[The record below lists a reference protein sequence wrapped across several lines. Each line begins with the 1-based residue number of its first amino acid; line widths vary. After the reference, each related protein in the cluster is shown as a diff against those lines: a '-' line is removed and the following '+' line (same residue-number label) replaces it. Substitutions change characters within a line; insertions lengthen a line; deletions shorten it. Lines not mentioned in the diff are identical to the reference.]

1 MSSPASPGPVPDP
14 VVIAATIAQFK
25 EVFATLFI
33 GFAIATAFYGMGVLQ
48 CFLYFR
54 NYPKDSIYLKL
65 TVGTL
70 LLFDTLSSMMTAH
83 ALYTFFVLNFGNLA
97 ADAYIPWSFALENG
111 LLTIITIISQCFYA
125 WQIWKVSLN
134 GFVTGG
140 ILLLGFV
147 SCGMGLYMTFHLFRF
162 PALTTIAEP
171 FIKAITGSVQGLAA
185 CCDIAIT
192 IALVFYLRSK
202 RERGVLSTKK
212 IVDTLVLYALG
223 RGILTAITQIIFLV
237 LNAGFTVQT
246 WWQPFHQLVGKLYV
260 NSIVASLNARK
271 TMRGNGTANIST
283 EPSYAATPDPTS
295 HLNLEFMS
303 RKRTPTSTFDVGAND
318 RHSQLDVDIKTG
330 ITASAI

>member
-147 SCGMGLYMTFHLFRF
+147 SCGMGLYMTFHLG
-162 PALTTIAEP
+162 TVY
-171 FIKAITGSVQGLAA
+171 KAITGSVQGLAA

-212 IVDTLVLYALG
+212 SSTLS
-223 RGILTAITQIIFLV
+223 FC
-237 LNAGFTVQT
+237 FTVQT

-271 TMRGNGTANIST
+271 TMRGNGTANISA
-283 EPSYAATPDPTS
+283 EPSYAATPDPIS
-295 HLNLEFMS
+295 HLDLEFMS

-330 ITASAI
+330 ITASVI